1 MYGRSWRPT
10 ARRRLLWNSTTVIL
24 PNGSARSGKSAGQ
37 PKKNGMRR
45 PKRKASVISSDG
57 CRRRAEHKSQSA
69 KPTTWNDSLTLKTT
83 PQASCGAYI
92 KNAPCGFIPQGAGY
106 MDLSAV
112 FSLAAVNGCAGQ
124 SSARKQQYRN
134 PKGDI
139 AVVAGLRRSGIAGL
153 AVIWLIGI
161 CRRSRCGFL
170 FHEQPH

>member
-10 ARRRLLWNSTTVIL
+10 ARRRLLWSSTTVIL

-57 CRRRAEHKSQSA
+57 CRRRAERKIQSA

-112 FSLAAVNGCAGQ
+112 FSLAAVKDGAGQ
-124 SSARKQQYRN
+124 GSTRSQHNRN
-134 PKGDI
+134 PQHHI
-139 AVVAGLRRSGIAGL
+139 AVVAGFGGSGFAG
-153 AVIWLIGI
+153 
-161 CRRSRCGFL
+161 CRGVRISIV
-170 FHEQPH
+170 